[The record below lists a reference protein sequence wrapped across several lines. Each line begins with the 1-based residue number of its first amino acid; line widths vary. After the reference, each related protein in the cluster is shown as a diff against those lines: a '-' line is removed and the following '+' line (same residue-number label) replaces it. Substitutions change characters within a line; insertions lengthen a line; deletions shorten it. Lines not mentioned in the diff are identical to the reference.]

1 MPRYFAPC
9 QYAALWRARK
19 PRKGE
24 IRDFVVFESRF
35 GQRVVDREELRFAD
49 LLVYGPEFAPRGAPS
64 ESRIGFDGQMV
75 CRNMLYAERKG
86 RIERA
91 AQRIA
96 AETRH
101 AEDQIDGDVA
111 ESGALRST
119 DRFGRLRGRV
129 AAVHQFQTVVVERL
143 YADRKAVD
151 ARFEQPA
158 EVLGRQVV
166 GIGFER
172 RLFGAGAVEELCGVV
187 QQSPDRFGRA
197 ERRRSAAEIA
207 GRHRFAA
214 RIAAPV
220 VQFAVHGRQQVVHAP
235 QVGAFVKVAVGADA
249 LAEGYVEIESGHG
262 YQS

>member
-1 MPRYFAPC
+1 M
-9 QYAALWRARK
+9 
-19 PRKGE
+19 
-24 IRDFVVFESRF
+24 
-35 GQRVVDREELRFAD
+35 
-49 LLVYGPEFAPRGAPS
+49 
-64 ESRIGFDGQMV
+64 
-75 CRNMLYAERKG
+75 
-86 RIERA
+86 
-91 AQRIA
+91 
-96 AETRH
+96 
-101 AEDQIDGDVA
+101 
-111 ESGALRST
+111 
-119 DRFGRLRGRV
+119 